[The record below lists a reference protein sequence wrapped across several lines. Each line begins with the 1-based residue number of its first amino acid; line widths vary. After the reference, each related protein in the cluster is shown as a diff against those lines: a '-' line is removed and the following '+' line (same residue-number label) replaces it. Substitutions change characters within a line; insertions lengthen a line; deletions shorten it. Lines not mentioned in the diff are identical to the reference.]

1 MINYRSL
8 FSIACSIFP
17 PNEKIAM
24 WKPGCNKSLIW
35 VWRGDANRIPAE
47 YLQSVDWRIF
57 GVEFTDEVEA
67 GQFAKYINILIK
79 DLRRG
84 LL

>member
-8 FSIACSIFP
+8 YSIACAIFP
-17 PNEKIAM
+17 PNEKIAI
-24 WKPGCNKSLIW
+24 WKPVHNKSSIC

-67 GQFAKYINILIK
+67 VQFAKYINILIK
-79 DLRRG
+79 D
-84 LL
+84 

>member
-8 FSIACSIFP
+8 CSIACSIFP
-17 PNEKIAM
+17 PNEKIAI
-24 WKPGCNKSLIW
+24 WKPVYNKSLIC

-57 GVEFTDEVEA
+57 GVKFTDEVEA
-67 GQFAKYINILIK
+67 VQFAKYINILIK

>member
-8 FSIACSIFP
+8 CSIACSIFP
-17 PNEKIAM
+17 PNEKIAI
-24 WKPGCNKSLIW
+24 WKTVYNKSLIC

-57 GVEFTDEVEA
+57 GVEFTDEIEA
-67 GQFAKYINILIK
+67 VQFAKYINILIK

>member
-8 FSIACSIFP
+8 CSIACSIFP
-17 PNEKIAM
+17 PNEKIAI
-24 WKPGCNKSLIW
+24 WKPVYNKGLIC

-57 GVEFTDEVEA
+57 GVEYTDEVEA
-67 GQFAKYINILIK
+67 VQFSKYINILIK